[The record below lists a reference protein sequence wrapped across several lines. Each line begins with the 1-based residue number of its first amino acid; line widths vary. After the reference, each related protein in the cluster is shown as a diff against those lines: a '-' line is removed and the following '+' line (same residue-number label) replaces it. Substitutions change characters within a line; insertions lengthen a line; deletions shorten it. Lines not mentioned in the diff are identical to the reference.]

1 MHTMWLADLVEMTKP
16 DFSGSEEEAVMKHVH
31 QRIIC
36 AVIGT
41 LLTSAVIAATGQLAT
56 APLQDKKSQE
66 VLDAMSHSSTWG
78 HPDQYGEFAGMQRY
92 AAGNYQAAMKY
103 FLIGARYADKLSQLS
118 IGLMYLN
125 GEGVQKDPV
134 TAFAWIA
141 IAAERQ
147 YPQFLSTRDA
157 VWAQL
162 DAQQREQATALVEKL
177 YPEYGDTTAKPRM
190 ALALRQSRNE
200 MAGSYLGFGSDSVS
214 SLTPEQFNGNGMMPP
229 CGAKTI
235 DGAAM
240 TGCGNLYA
248 DWRWDAKKYF
258 AARDG
263 EWKGT
268 VSVGALQHV
277 DASGIPVKQADKQKD
292 IQ

>member
-1 MHTMWLADLVEMTKP
+1 MRQAR
-16 DFSGSEEEAVMKHVH
+16 
-31 QRIIC
+31 QCIIC
-36 AVIGT
+36 AAIGG
-41 LLTSAVIAATGQLAT
+41 LLASMAITAIAQPAATG
-56 APLQDKKSQE
+56 PLQDKTSQE

-78 HPDQYGEFAGMQRY
+78 HPDQYGEFTGMQRY

-125 GEGVQKDPV
+125 GQGVQKDPV

-141 IAAERQ
+141 IAAERK
-147 YPQFLSTRDA
+147 YPQFLATRDA

-162 DAQQREQATALVEKL
+162 DAQQREQAKATLEKL
-177 YPEYGDTTAKPRM
+177 YTEYGDPTAKQRM
-190 ALALRQSRNE
+190 TLVLRWNRSE
-200 MAGSYLGFGSDSVS
+200 LTGSYLGFGSDSVS
-214 SLTPEQFNGNGMMPP
+214 SLTPEQFNGTGPMPA

-240 TGCGNLYA
+240 TGCGNIYA
-248 DWRWDAKKYF
+248 SWRWDPKQYF
-258 AARDG
+258 KVRDG
-263 EWKGT
+263 EWTGT
-268 VSVGALQHV
+268 VSVGALQDV
-277 DASGIPVKQADKQKD
+277 TASKPPARHADEQKD